1 MRYDLTAMDGWW
13 PTCASQ
19 FQLHGDPF
27 LVFETTW
34 KQERTLASGQQIKVL
49 VISGP
54 PNPSPFNREIREIDG
69 NRSSLVPKR
78 LYHKHDQNHSKHNF
92 SSLKPKTSSSRFTGQ
107 VHRFSAMHLF
117 FLVWFVCWL
126 WQPPCHRRARV
137 SRTFKG
143 LLLRTR
149 IGWPI
154 RSTPSFRPCVR
165 WANLKLERLKP
176 WLCNHNHSAI
186 WCET

>member
-1 MRYDLTAMDGWW
+1 MRCDLTAMDGWW

-78 LYHKHDQNHSKHNF
+78 LYHKHDQNRSKHNF

-107 VHRFSAMHLF
+107 VHRFLQCIF
-117 FLVWFVCWL
+117 FSSCDLCADYGSHHATAEQESLVPLKVYSYALELGGPFARHH
-126 WQPPCHRRARV
+126 PSDRACGEQ
-137 SRTFKG
+137 T
-143 LLLRTR
+143 
-149 IGWPI
+149 
-154 RSTPSFRPCVR
+154 
-165 WANLKLERLKP
+165 
-176 WLCNHNHSAI
+176 
-186 WCET
+186 